1 MKNLKRVLSLA
12 LTGTMLAGMMTI
24 GASAANKD
32 FTDADEIQHT
42 EAVNVM
48 STLGVLKG
56 KDTGAFDPNTTVT
69 RAEMA
74 KIICVMLNGGNDP
87 TLGSASSAMFSDIN
101 GHWARSYIEYC
112 ASMNIIAGQGDGT
125 FAPDAPVTGAAA
137 AKMLLVAMGY
147 DSSIFEFTGADW
159 EINVNRRANEAKLYE
174 EIKNIDTSVGLSR
187 DNTAQ
192 MAYNALEAKI
202 METTYDKVISSGEV
216 SWSYGLSNETFLNK
230 YFDAYTWVGTFI
242 GNYNTGKA
250 GTKGYIN
257 VDGKLDTA
265 DESVTAKEAK
275 FPYDLDIANIGE
287 EVKVIFKDG
296 KSGTKGQPDKN
307 DIIYGVFNTG
317 RTEVI
322 TAIKGDVKELKST
335 KTQIEIDGTKY
346 DTKKEVTVITNYGL
360 ASADVAANDGTSS
373 KASSLTTKLMGK
385 TGDTIKAVT
394 DPEDGKIKTVY
405 VTESKIAAV
414 TAKNS
419 DKVSMNN
426 GVGAID
432 IEDNAIYEDIKKG
445 DVVIVT
451 TLYADVDED
460 RSYTI
465 VEPAEKITGEVKGYK
480 DQTNVKLGSDTYK
493 IHGAANMLN
502 AIPSETVTVAF
513 DGDDIGEEFDLYMIN
528 GYVGAA
534 VMVSEAATNYS
545 VVTAVKAKGTTGG
558 VFNSLELQVMDA
570 EGTKSI
576 ITVGDN
582 SKDIDGN
589 KATDADSYNVGDI
602 VVWSGKA
609 TDATVTVKAAYVADK
624 SGNYP
629 TADYVQKTKAFDG
642 AVTTANCV
650 LFAETSSTTVDNSD
664 EDDKDNGNYKFKA
677 YNIRDLDSLEDIS
690 CTYVL
695 NGDKKV
701 VAVFADLSKN
711 APGATDNTVY
721 GIVTGYAG
729 TTKQDGTSYYE
740 YTVKNNEEEFTLLFT
755 AKQEKFTG
763 KLVSFE
769 PVSDNVYSAEDI
781 LVFAKPFADDN
792 YDLADVYVK
801 ELNEDD
807 KTLTFFGE
815 TKKVDKDS
823 YEGVE
828 ASQSTY
834 ALDDDCTIVYVN
846 AEDGELGRDI
856 GVNGFDSVTN
866 HKNAAI
872 VTSTDTKGNKVI
884 VAIFV
889 ETSNKVDILK

>member
-12 LTGTMLAGMMTI
+12 LTGVMLTGMMTI

-307 DIIYGVFNTG
+307 DTIFGVFVTG
-317 RTEVI
+317 ATEVI
-322 TAIKGDVKELKST
+322 NTTTAKIDDLKTTETKVKV
-335 KTQIEIDGTKY
+335 DGTKY
-346 DTKKEVTVITNYGL
+346 DLADKVIVVKNYVGTGKAYEKGELTGTKDTDN
-360 ASADVAANDGTSS
+360 SA
-373 KASSLTTKLMGK
+373 LTTALQDAKNGDALKLILK
-385 TGDTIKAVT
+385 
-394 DPEDGKIKTVY
+394 DGKVERAYIVNSRLAV
-405 VTESKIAAV
+405 VTS
-414 TAKNS
+414 KNS
-419 DKVSMNN
+419 TKISVNDNKV
-426 GVGAID
+426 GTITVAD
-432 IEDNAIYEDIKKG
+432 HEVYEDIAVD
-445 DVVIVT
+445 DVVVISV
-451 TLYADVDED
+451 LYADKANDD
-460 RSYTI
+460 KGLAI
-465 VEPAEKITGEVKGYK
+465 VEKAEVVKGEIDSFEDMK
-480 DQTNVKLGSDTYK
+480 NVKLDDTTYK
-493 IHGAANMLN
+493 IYKPDG
-502 AIPSETVTVAF
+502 SEMFTS
-513 DGDDIGEEFDLYMIN
+513 DIDDAQTTFKSEHVGEEFELYLVN

-534 VMVSEAATNYS
+534 VQVSESASNYS
-545 VVTAVKAKGTTGG
+545 VVTEVKGG
-558 VFNSLELQVMDA
+558 ATAGSTFNALELAVMDG

-576 ITVGDN
+576 ITVSDDSYGKKATEGDKKAGVSAADYAVGMIVTYTTN
-582 SKDIDGN
+582 KDKEAVVKLAQTKSGTGSKD
-589 KATDADSYNVGDI
+589 
-602 VVWSGKA
+602 
-609 TDATVTVKAAYVADK
+609 DK
-624 SGNYP
+624 GYE
-629 TADYVQKTKAFDG
+629 KTTKSFNG
-642 AVTTANCV
+642 VVTTSNCV
-650 LFAETSSTTVDNSD
+650 LFANTSADGT
-664 EDDKDNGNYKFKA
+664 KIKA
-677 YNIRDLDSLEDIS
+677 YNIRDLRDI
-690 CTYVL
+690 TL
-695 NGDKKV
+695 KDKAYNVVEKDGKI
-701 VAVFADLSKN
+701 VAVYIDNGETPK
-711 APGATDNTVY
+711 GATSAKVY
-721 GIVTGYAG
+721 GIVSTNGRTTKVNGDPYKQFTVSSNGTDYTINVPTSNSTIARDAIVWFEPTSDNTYNDEDIHVIDKDTTKADNNDVVLGYVESWESKDGLLTVAHELTKDGERYKVNEAAGRGTYATDNDTKIYSVDVENHTGVESGSITKFDSITGY
-729 TTKQDGTSYYE
+729 
-740 YTVKNNEEEFTLLFT
+740 NNV
-755 AKQEKFTG
+755 
-763 KLVSFE
+763 LV
-769 PVSDNVYSAEDI
+769 VV
-781 LVFAKPFADDN
+781 
-792 YDLADVYVK
+792 
-801 ELNEDD
+801 DD
-807 KTLTFFGE
+807 KTAVAIIVEVGGAKNLI
-815 TKKVDKDS
+815 KVD
-823 YEGVE
+823 
-828 ASQSTY
+828 
-834 ALDDDCTIVYVN
+834 
-846 AEDGELGRDI
+846 
-856 GVNGFDSVTN
+856 
-866 HKNAAI
+866 
-872 VTSTDTKGNKVI
+872 
-884 VAIFV
+884 
-889 ETSNKVDILK
+889 

>member
-56 KDTGAFDPNTTVT
+56 KDTGAFDPTTTVT

-230 YFDAYTWVGTFI
+230 YFDAYTWVGTFA

-250 GTKGYIN
+250 GTKGYIA
-257 VDGKLDTA
+257 VSGKLDTA
-265 DESVTAKEAK
+265 DEKVSNTKAQ
-275 FPYDLDIANIGE
+275 FPYDFDIANIGE

-296 KSGTKGQPDKN
+296 KSGSKNQPDKN
-307 DIIYGVFNTG
+307 DTIYGVFNTG

-322 TAIKGDVKELKST
+322 TATKGDVKDNKTT
-335 KTQIEIDGTKY
+335 KAQVNIDGTKY
-346 DTKKEVTVITNYGL
+346 DLDTVVTVYTNYYNEKTYTATGKD
-360 ASADVAANDGTSS
+360 ADGAKVDGKTVGTTSENS
-373 KASSLTTKLMGK
+373 DLTKALMGK
-385 TGDTIKAVT
+385 TGDTIKFVT
-394 DPEDGKIKTVY
+394 NPDNGKIMTAY
-405 VTESKIAAV
+405 ITESIIAAV

-451 TLYADVDED
+451 TLYDEVGED
-460 RSYTI
+460 LSYTI

-502 AIPSETVTVAF
+502 AIPNETVTTAF
-513 DGDDIGEEFDLYMIN
+513 DGDDIEI
-528 GYVGAA
+528 
-534 VMVSEAATNYS
+534 
-545 VVTAVKAKGTTGG
+545 
-558 VFNSLELQVMDA
+558 
-570 EGTKSI
+570 
-576 ITVGDN
+576 
-582 SKDIDGN
+582 
-589 KATDADSYNVGDI
+589 
-602 VVWSGKA
+602 
-609 TDATVTVKAAYVADK
+609 
-624 SGNYP
+624 
-629 TADYVQKTKAFDG
+629 
-642 AVTTANCV
+642 
-650 LFAETSSTTVDNSD
+650 
-664 EDDKDNGNYKFKA
+664 
-677 YNIRDLDSLEDIS
+677 
-690 CTYVL
+690 
-695 NGDKKV
+695 
-701 VAVFADLSKN
+701 
-711 APGATDNTVY
+711 
-721 GIVTGYAG
+721 
-729 TTKQDGTSYYE
+729 
-740 YTVKNNEEEFTLLFT
+740 
-755 AKQEKFTG
+755 
-763 KLVSFE
+763 
-769 PVSDNVYSAEDI
+769 
-781 LVFAKPFADDN
+781 
-792 YDLADVYVK
+792 
-801 ELNEDD
+801 
-807 KTLTFFGE
+807 
-815 TKKVDKDS
+815 
-823 YEGVE
+823 
-828 ASQSTY
+828 
-834 ALDDDCTIVYVN
+834 
-846 AEDGELGRDI
+846 GRAH
-856 GVNGFDSVTN
+856 V
-866 HKNAAI
+866 
-872 VTSTDTKGNKVI
+872 
-884 VAIFV
+884 
-889 ETSNKVDILK
+889 